1 MYINIFVAL
10 QTLPPVLQVV
20 GLRKASFLSYIFQ
33 QQVHEEL
40 TWRDVFLA
48 QVILDGF
55 SLKIED
61 LVKVSRDRA
70 PVDLSKE
77 SVERIR
83 RSRLVLERL
92 ASEGKTIYGVTTGF
106 GALSNTRITL
116 DQASELQRNLLRSHA
131 SGVGEELPTDVV
143 RALMLLRLNTLAKG
157 LSGARIEVARLIQEF
172 LNKGIH
178 PHIPS
183 KGSVGASG
191 DLAPL
196 SHMALALMGEEHVEF
211 HGKLIPA
218 SEALKQA
225 GLQPLTVTM
234 KEGLALNNGT
244 QMSTAI
250 AALVVH
256 DTERLFRMAEVAAAT
271 SLEALRGFSQA
282 FDARIHEARPFK
294 GQVDSAHNLRLLI
307 EGSGLV
313 KESVTGEHESAQ
325 DAYSVRCTPQVMGAA
340 REAVGFARRLV
351 EVEMNSAT
359 DNPLIFADSSDVLS
373 GGNFHGQ
380 TVGMTMDVVSIALA
394 TVANLSERRTY
405 RLLDSHLSNGLP
417 PFLVG
422 TEETSGLRS
431 GLMAVQYTAA
441 ALASENKVL
450 AHPATVDTIP
460 TSAGMED
467 FVSMSPTAGLK
478 ARAIL
483 ENTRQVIAIELIC
496 AAQGLDF
503 RDPSKCGRGTRAAY
517 QKIREKV
524 SMVREDRALASDI
537 QEVYKMISSGSLL
550 EAVEASVGLLK

>member
-1 MYINIFVAL
+1 MSCIS
-10 QTLPPVLQVV
+10 QQVV
-20 GLRKASFLSYIFQ
+20 L
-33 QQVHEEL
+33 EEL
-40 TWRDVFLA
+40 ARRDVILA
-48 QVILDGF
+48 QVILDGS

-61 LVKVSRDRA
+61 VVSVSRNGAR
-70 PVDLSKE
+70 VDLSKE
-77 SVERIR
+77 SVERIG

-92 ASEGKTIYGVTTGF
+92 AREGKTIYGVTTGF
-106 GALSNTRITL
+106 GALSNTRITV

-131 SGVGEELPTDVV
+131 SGVGEKLPTDVV
-143 RALMLLRLNTLAKG
+143 RAIMLLRLNTLAKG
-157 LSGARIEVARLIQEF
+157 FSGVRVVVAQLIQGF
-172 LNKGIH
+172 LNNRIH
-178 PHIPS
+178 PQIPS

-196 SHMALALMGEEHVEF
+196 SHMALALMGEESVEF
-211 HGKLIPA
+211 RGKIIPA

-225 GLQPLTVTM
+225 GLQPLIVTM

-256 DTERLFRMAEVAAAT
+256 DTERLFRMAEVAAAA

-307 EGSGLV
+307 EGSRLV

-325 DAYSVRCTPQVMGAA
+325 DAYSLRCTPQVMGAA
-340 REAVGFARRLV
+340 REAVTFARRLV

-359 DNPLIFADSSDVLS
+359 DNPLVFADSSDVLS

-380 TVGMTMDVVSIALA
+380 TVGMVMDVVSIALA

-405 RLLDSHLSNGLP
+405 RMLDSHLSNGLP

-422 TEETSGLRS
+422 AKESNGLRS

-503 RDPSKCGRGTRAAY
+503 RDPSKCGKGARATY
-517 QKIREKV
+517 EKIREKV
-524 SMVREDRALASDI
+524 SMVREDRALALDI
-537 QEVYKMISSGSLL
+537 QEVYKMVSSGSLL
-550 EAVEASVGLLK
+550 EAVESSVGLLR